1 MTSDGLAG
9 RRRLAAVGAL
19 GVTQIIG
26 YGTLYY
32 SYAILAPAMARDI
45 GLPLEWVFGI
55 LSAGLLAGAL
65 LAPTAG
71 KLADRYGAARLMAVG
86 SPAAAAALLVCA
98 FAPGQAG
105 FALGVLAMELASCF
119 VLYSTAFVA
128 LVQVGGRNAQK
139 SIIHLTLIAGFASTA
154 FWPLTSALQ
163 AELDWR
169 EILAL
174 FAALNLL
181 VCLPLHL
188 WLAAVSRRH
197 RRDEIELPT
206 TAAPLAAGVT
216 WSSVFLLALA
226 GFAVE
231 GLVLTA
237 VLVQMVPL
245 LAAVGL
251 GTSAVFVGTLF
262 GPSQVASRLINML
275 FGAGVPQTWLAVV
288 ASLSLAAGLAV
299 LLLTAPSLAG
309 AVAFAIL
316 FGMGSGLMSI
326 VGGSLPL
333 ELFGRSA
340 YGAYVGWLSAA
351 RQFTSAFAPFGL
363 ALLAAGFG
371 TFTALWLTAGLGIAG
386 VATFAAM
393 ALTHRRRITN
403 GIDKPP
409 SLGGEVL

>member
-1 MTSDGLAG
+1 MTE
-9 RRRLAAVGAL
+9 RRTRLAAVLAL

-32 SYAILAPAMARDI
+32 SYALLAPAIAAEI
-45 GLPLEWVFGI
+45 GLPLEWIFGI

-71 KLADRYGAARLMAVG
+71 KLADRYGAARLMAAG
-86 SPAAAAALLVCA
+86 SAAAAVALLVCA
-98 FAPGQAG
+98 FGPGQAG

-128 LVQVGGRNAQK
+128 LVQISGRNAQK

-174 FAALNLL
+174 FAALHIL

-188 WLAAVSRRH
+188 WLARISRRP

-206 TAAPLAAGVT
+206 ATLPAAGVA

-231 GLVLTA
+231 GFVLTA

-245 LAAVGL
+245 LAAVGF
-251 GTSAVFVGTLF
+251 GASAVVVGSLF

-275 FGAGVPQTWLAVV
+275 FGSGVPQTWLAVV
-288 ASLSLAAGLAV
+288 ASLALATGLAV

-363 ALLAAGFG
+363 AVLAAGFG
-371 TFTALWLTAGLGIAG
+371 TFTALWLTAGLGLAG
-386 VATFAAM
+386 VAIFVSM
-393 ALTHRRRITN
+393 ALTHRRRVTN

-409 SLGGEVL
+409 TLGGEVV